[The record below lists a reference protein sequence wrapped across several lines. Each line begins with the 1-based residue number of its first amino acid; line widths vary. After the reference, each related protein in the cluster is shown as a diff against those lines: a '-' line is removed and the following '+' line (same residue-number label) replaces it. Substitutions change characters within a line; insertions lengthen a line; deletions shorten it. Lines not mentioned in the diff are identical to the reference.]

1 MKAILPT
8 RRLLPMTIAGLGVV
22 LTLKCVAVIVA
33 APGIEPLRTE
43 FARVAALTAN
53 TVDMSVIA
61 TAQAAN
67 HEAQPAEGAK
77 AAPPVTNE
85 ARPSARPAPA
95 PLNVSNTRRSE
106 IDTRERALAQRE
118 ITLAVAEKRLNDRI
132 EELVSLQTR
141 LKALDAGLKERDAA
155 NWSGLVKMY
164 EGMRPRDAAGIFN
177 ALDKDV
183 LLEILDRMKPAKA
196 APLLASMEAEKAR
209 QLTADLA
216 TKRTRSTITN

>member
-1 MKAILPT
+1 
-8 RRLLPMTIAGLGVV
+8 MTIAGLAVV
-22 LTLKCVAVIVA
+22 LCLKCIAVVVAV
-33 APGIEPLRTE
+33 PGIEPLRTE
-43 FARVAALTAN
+43 FVRIATLTAN

-67 HEAQPAEGAK
+67 HETQPSEGAK
-77 AAPPVTNE
+77 AASPVTNE
-85 ARPSARPAPA
+85 ARPAARPAPA
-95 PLNVSNTRRSE
+95 PTPDMGNARRSE

-118 ITLAVAEKRLNDRI
+118 ITLAAAEKRLDDRI

-164 EGMRPRDAAGIFN
+164 EGMRPREAAGIFN

-209 QLTADLA
+209 QLTTDLA